1 MYLGMDGGGTKTDY
15 ILLDET
21 GRIAAHVRTETT
33 HYMQIGLD
41 RAVALMRRAIERAC
55 QRAGVG
61 LEDIRCAF
69 LGVPGFGE
77 NAEAAREMEE
87 KIGSFLDS
95 RFQCGNDVEAGW
107 AGSLACRPG
116 INLVC
121 GTGAIGYG
129 KDPNGLGA
137 RSSGWGCFCGDEG
150 SAFWLGKKAI
160 ELFAKQSD
168 WRLERTVLYELMKTR
183 LQLKRD
189 FDLIPFVHNELK
201 LERDQVAQLA
211 LILFEAARRGD
222 PQAQEAYRQAAYECS
237 LIVQSLLK
245 QLSFPPGVE
254 VPVSYSGGVFKAG
267 DLILTPLRA
276 YLQGSRVVLKQPILS
291 PVVGAALYA
300 WLLGNPGRDYPT
312 DLVARLQEQE
322 AKGALAQ
329 PEIVA

>member
-1 MYLGMDGGGTKTDY
+1 
-15 ILLDET
+15 
-21 GRIAAHVRTETT
+21 
-33 HYMQIGLD
+33 
-41 RAVALMRRAIERAC
+41 MRRAIDGNAKGREWVLRIFAVPFWAC
-55 QRAGVG
+55 R
-61 LEDIRCAF
+61 D
-69 LGVPGFGE
+69 LGKTPRPPG
-77 NAEAAREMEE
+77 RSKR

-201 LERDQVAQLA
+201 LERDQVAPTC
-211 LILFEAARRGD
+211 LILFECR
-222 PQAQEAYRQAAYECS
+222 PQ
-237 LIVQSLLK
+237 
-245 QLSFPPGVE
+245 
-254 VPVSYSGGVFKAG
+254 
-267 DLILTPLRA
+267 
-276 YLQGSRVVLKQPILS
+276 
-291 PVVGAALYA
+291 GA
-300 WLLGNPGRDYPT
+300 
-312 DLVARLQEQE
+312 
-322 AKGALAQ
+322 
-329 PEIVA
+329 I